1 MDIYCYHIDGD
12 HLTLDGVCGEWF
24 ELLWKRRFLKGDE
37 FTIQLPPTAKNIELF
52 SVGKVIE
59 LAKLNPVTGA
69 SEHCGI
75 ITSRSISAGEKSTLT
90 VSGASFD
97 GMLER
102 RILADYEAGDTAI
115 TILRKNAG
123 DLANAKRRFGAT
135 VFSEGNDIAGYQA
148 GQMLYKKLSEFIA
161 NIASAKGWGL
171 QSRIVHDK
179 SNIHIEIGGRQ
190 CVDRS
195 ILQSEVGRIIFSDE
209 YENASDF
216 ELQQSPSG
224 AITGVVVGSKKQY
237 NDNTHIDIEKY
248 TAFFGDAQSYD
259 RIEAYQSVNPVEK
272 KETRNK
278 VEWTILDGWETFLAA
293 DELAA
298 ASYVEAT
305 DFFGASIL
313 LRDGWEKKFSV
324 GDTVTIQNTAWNL
337 AVNKQI
343 TEIQEFWSADSATIT
358 ATLGEPSKTLSEI
371 FKI

>member
-12 HLTLDGVCGEWF
+12 HLMLDGVCGEWF
-24 ELLWKRRFLKGDE
+24 ELLWKRKFLKGDE

-52 SVGKVIE
+52 AVGKVIE

-75 ITSRSISAGEKSTLT
+75 IISRSISAGEKSTLT
-90 VSGASFD
+90 VSGLSFD

-123 DLANAKRRFGAT
+123 DLADAKRQFGAI
-135 VFSEGNDIAGYQA
+135 VFDESNDIAGYQTA
-148 GQMLYKKLSEFIA
+148 QFLYKKLSEFVA
-161 NIASAKGWGL
+161 NIATAKGWGL
-171 QSRIVHDK
+171 QSRVVHGK
-179 SNIHIEIGGRQ
+179 SDVHIEVGGRQ

-195 ILQSEVGRIIFSDE
+195 ILQSEVGRCIFSDE

-216 ELQQSPSG
+216 EFQQSPSG
-224 AITGVVVGSKKQY
+224 AVTGVVVGSKKQY
-237 NDNTHIDIEKY
+237 NDSTHIDIEKY
-248 TAFFGDAQSYD
+248 TEFFGDARGYE
-259 RIEAYQSVNPVEK
+259 RIETFQNISPVTK
-272 KETRNK
+272 AETRGK
-278 VEWTILDGWETFLAA
+278 VEWTILDEWNTFLAA

-305 DFFGASIL
+305 DFFGAGIL
-313 LRDGWEKKFSV
+313 LRDGWEKKFFV

-337 AVNKQI
+337 AANKQI
-343 TEIQEFWSADSATIT
+343 TEVQEFWSADSATIT
-358 ATLGEPSKTLSEI
+358 ATLGEPPKTLSEI
-371 FKI
+371 FKL